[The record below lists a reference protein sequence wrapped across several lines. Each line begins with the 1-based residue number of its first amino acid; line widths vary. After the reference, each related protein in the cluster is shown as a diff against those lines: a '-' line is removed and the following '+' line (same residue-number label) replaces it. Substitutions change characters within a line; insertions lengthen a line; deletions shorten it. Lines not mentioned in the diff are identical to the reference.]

1 MAKSIAVRT
10 VASLITLVLILS
22 VGRAATGRYAEQ
34 VKQIMNAAEAER
46 KRLGLSNEQASDQ
59 YPTPYMQLERVTAT
73 AGSTIDI
80 VVKGN
85 FQQGTKF
92 LLDNDHDRVQLVSES
107 LQGVSAPPAQ
117 AAGTQA
123 AGAQSVGAQSG
134 GGKAEAQAASI
145 EAEFKKITARMEN
158 PNLSMDERMQLATR
172 AAQLAQGMMPAAQP
186 MSAAAMRPPAEQ
198 AGGVYRMKLQ
208 IPKDALPGELDLV
221 AFAPVSGRS
230 RRATVLLIGGK
241 YQLDATATSPPDSSL
256 NVKDWRVKFTMQIAE
271 AAQSGK
277 VEFFHGNDARP
288 FRVRNLEFSFPRDP
302 QGEWRANLQLT
313 QEDVDKLESA
323 DAEKGK
329 LEASLDDP
337 KLAASER
344 EKIQARLA
352 RLAQQQEE
360 REKAAERDPECG
372 STTFRVAQGTV
383 EGVLEC
389 PTNAR
394 TLNLKGALKPAGQ

>member
-1 MAKSIAVRT
+1 MAKRIAVRT
-10 VASLITLVLILS
+10 VAPLIALVLVLS

-34 VKQIMNAAEAER
+34 SKQIMNAAEAER
-46 KRLGLSNEQASDQ
+46 KRLGLSNEQASDK

-92 LLDNDHDRVQLVSES
+92 LLDNDHDRVQLISES
-107 LQGVSAPPAQ
+107 LQSASAPPAQ
-117 AAGTQA
+117 T
-123 AGAQSVGAQSG
+123 AGAQAAGAQSG
-134 GGKAEAQAASI
+134 GGKAEAQAANI
-145 EAEFKKITARMEN
+145 EAEVKKIAARMEN

-186 MSAAAMRPPAEQ
+186 MSAAAMQPAAEQ

-208 IPKDALPGELDLV
+208 VPKDALPGELDLV

-230 RRATVLLIGGK
+230 RRATILLIGGK

-256 NVKDWRVKFTMQIAE
+256 NVKDWHVKFTMQIAE
-271 AAQSGK
+271 AAQNGK